1 MLKGKWKILIC
12 IALVTCVVFTASNNV
27 FAAINDSYIVDTPVA
42 DANLDDKIGNS
53 PLLEAIGSF
62 IYAVGSLMEWVLG
75 KAFQL
80 ITGTNMFPWADQIL
94 FNAVPFLDI
103 NIFTGAENSLVSILY
118 DFLTGTYYSLL
129 TLASTFF
136 GIAVMFSAIKLA
148 ITAIAE
154 DKAKYKKAIVDWI
167 LGLVMLWG
175 IHFFISFVLYL
186 NEQLVVVAS
195 NIVSESL
202 AEAGDKISELAD
214 TSSYNEKIV
223 GNFVNLME
231 KGGITLRSVLL
242 SIAKIVGKI
251 LVVVAVVGLTASGA
265 GFAAIVAASVKL
277 LAGAVLVAGARA
289 IQYTDLINYA
299 GGFLT
304 MSHNLEAA
312 KEEKGNSLAKEAE
325 AYENACDWMFSAS
338 DTYEYNGVTYTYSPI
353 DVCAALLKSDVYTST
368 YLSDI
373 AEDEGF
379 FTLKKPGSKA
389 QVARLFYDASTLAGE
404 IEYSVNQG
412 DVGSGLAYD
421 WYKLQLA
428 TFDSIP
434 IRERTSENYDADL
447 YALYS
452 TYCNIIE
459 QYVLKQKSDTSVIY
473 NLATYFKETS
483 FEVSETGWKASKS
496 VIQNAIM
503 YVLLVCYSLVFFIS
517 YTKRL
522 FYVIMLI
529 LMAPMVVVF
538 DFFMKFGK

>member
-231 KGGITLRSVLL
+231 KGGFTFRNVLEV
-242 SIAKIVGKI
+242 IVAVGGAI
-251 LVVVAVVGLTASGA
+251 LVAVAFVGLTASGA

-277 LAGAVLVAGARA
+277 IAGVALVAGARA
-289 IQYTDLINYA
+289 FQVADLVHYA
-299 GGFLT
+299 EGFLT
-304 MSHNLEAA
+304 MSRNLENA
-312 KEEKGNSLAKEAE
+312 KGDEGNALANETENYEK
-325 AYENACDWMFSAS
+325 ACKWIFSTS
-338 DTYEYNGVTYTYSPI
+338 CEYEYDEVTYTYSPI
-353 DVCAALLKSDVYTST
+353 DVCAALLKSDAYSST

-379 FTLKKPGSKA
+379 FTLKKAGTKA
-389 QVARLFYDASTLAGE
+389 QVARLFYDASTLVGE
-404 IEYSVNQG
+404 IEYSVNPG
-412 DVGSGLAYD
+412 DAGRGLAYD

-459 QYVLKQKSDTSVIY
+459 QYVLKQKSEKSVIY